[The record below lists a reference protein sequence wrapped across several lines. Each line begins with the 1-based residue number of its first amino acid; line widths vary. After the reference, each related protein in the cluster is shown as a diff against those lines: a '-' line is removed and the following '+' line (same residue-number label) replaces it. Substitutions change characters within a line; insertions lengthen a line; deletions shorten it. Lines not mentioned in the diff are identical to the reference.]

1 MEITNNAK
9 IVFLYKVGWVN
20 TRWSRV
26 GTVGLWDFSLPS
38 KQFVFAPF
46 TPTHSE
52 KGVPYKLLSTFYDT
66 IGTIGKGKII
76 SRTVSIV

>member
-9 IVFLYKVGWVN
+9 CFSPFEVGWVKH
-20 TRWSRV
+20 TQTPQLAPLDC
-26 GTVGLWDFSLPS
+26 GTLVCPQSNLYLYPLPL
-38 KQFVFAPF
+38 
-46 TPTHSE
+46 TE
-52 KGVPYKLLSTFYDT
+52 KGVSYKLLSTFYDT